1 MKKLLFI
8 LSLSFSSVLFAQ
20 ERNGITYQALI
31 VDPSGEFL
39 PGADNN
45 YSPLKNTSVCLQF
58 HIIDSTNSYEY
69 SEQHTV
75 TTDNFGMVNLVIG
88 TGSAI
93 GGVGW
98 ENVSWS
104 ASAKSLKVDVD
115 KTGSCSSFEELSNQ
129 PLTSVPFALYSPGS
143 DTPGPQGDPG
153 EEGMS
158 AYEVW
163 LDLGNTGTEQ
173 DFIDSLKGP
182 EGDPGDPG
190 DPGADGDSAYDLWIA
205 EGNTGTEQE
214 FLDSLTGDDGDSAY
228 DIWIAAGNTGTEQEF
243 LDSLKATDGNDG
255 DSAYDIWIAA
265 GNTGTEQEFL
275 DSLKA
280 TDGNDGDSAYDI
292 WIAAGNTGTAQE
304 FLDSLKGQKGDPGQD
319 GVSSIDNSLFSE
331 SSLINEYL
339 VESFNQYSNPILSY
353 DGNYLY
359 TGDYMYN
366 ITSSGTYNNN
376 GSLSL
381 YEFNSSRLKKVFTT
395 IGDDFSTT
403 GVVKF
408 LGKNVVQHQYLN
420 GDATKIA
427 ISYSGDNINYLK
439 IFSFDHTTN
448 LLTEIQ
454 TLNKGSTNFDGIHF
468 NYSGES
474 FIMQKNN
481 SAPSDS
487 FTEYTLNNGTYQVS
501 SSWSGTGKRGRIKIN
516 HQGNTAIVS
525 NNYDAAGLY
534 VLKKNGTSWSQQGQT
549 LNDNIGEFGLG
560 WTFDISSDGNT
571 IAYTEEKMIG
581 TGSTRS
587 WESNVKVYEYNG
599 SIWEQKGLALSFKE
613 RIKDIKLDNLGTILL
628 VGTYLEPESQSDS
641 TKDDKLIS
649 YLFEGNDWN
658 QLGGIMRFD
667 GIKSFDLENGTLV
680 VSNRDLSSLANDGS
694 YADPSGGYTLLMK
707 KLY

>member
-69 SEQHTV
+69 SEQHTL

-115 KTGSCSSFEELSNQ
+115 KTGLCSSFEELSNQ

-190 DPGADGDSAYDLWIA
+190 TDGDSAYDVWI
-205 EGNTGTEQE
+205 E
-214 FLDSLTGDDGDSAY
+214 
-228 DIWIAAGNTGTEQEF
+228 AGNTGTEQEF

-255 DSAYDIWIAA
+255 DSAYEIWIEA

-280 TDGNDGDSAYDI
+280 TNGNDGDSAYDI
-292 WIAAGNTGTAQE
+292 WIAAGNTGTEQD

-331 SSLINEYL
+331 SSVINEYL
-339 VESFNQYSNPILSY
+339 VESFNSYSNPILSY

-359 TGDYMYN
+359 TGDYMYD
-366 ITSSGTYNNN
+366 ITSSGTDNN

-381 YEFNSSRLKKVFTT
+381 YEFNSSRLKKLFTT

-408 LGKNVVQHQYLN
+408 LGKNVIQHQYLN

-427 ISYSGDNINYLK
+427 ISYSGDNISYLK
-439 IFSFDHTTN
+439 IFSFDPSTN
-448 LLTEIQ
+448 SLTEIQ
-454 TLNKGSTNFDGIHF
+454 TLNKGSTAFSEVFDGIHF

-474 FIMQKNN
+474 FIIQRNN
-481 SAPSDS
+481 SAASDS

-501 SSWSGTGKRGRIKIN
+501 STWNGTGNRGHIKIS

-525 NNYDAAGLY
+525 NNADAAGLY

-549 LNDNIGEFGLG
+549 LNDNISEFGLG
-560 WTFDISSDGNT
+560 WSFDISSDGNT

-587 WESNVKVYEYNG
+587 WESNVKVLEYNG
-599 SIWEQKGLALSFKE
+599 SIWEQKGSVLSFKE

-628 VGTYLEPESQSDS
+628 VGTYLEPETQSNS

-649 YLFEGNDWN
+649 YLYEGNDWN

-694 YADPSGGYTLLMK
+694 YTDPSGGYTLLMK

>member
-69 SEQHTV
+69 SEQHTL

-190 DPGADGDSAYDLWIA
+190 TDGDSAYDVWI
-205 EGNTGTEQE
+205 E
-214 FLDSLTGDDGDSAY
+214 
-228 DIWIAAGNTGTEQEF
+228 AGNTGTEQEF

-255 DSAYDIWIAA
+255 DSAYEIWIEA

-280 TDGNDGDSAYDI
+280 TNGNDGDSAYDI
-292 WIAAGNTGTAQE
+292 WIAAGNTGTEQD

-331 SSLINEYL
+331 SSVINEYL
-339 VESFNQYSNPILSY
+339 VESFNSYSNPILSY

-359 TGDYMYN
+359 TGDYMYD
-366 ITSSGTYNNN
+366 ITSSGTDNN

-381 YEFNSSRLKKVFTT
+381 YEFNSSRLKKLFTT

-408 LGKNVVQHQYLN
+408 LGKNVIQHQYLN

-427 ISYSGDNINYLK
+427 ISYSGDNISYLK
-439 IFSFDHTTN
+439 IFSFDPSTN
-448 LLTEIQ
+448 SLTEIQ
-454 TLNKGSTNFDGIHF
+454 TLNKGSTAFSEVFDGIHF

-474 FIMQKNN
+474 FIIQRNN
-481 SAPSDS
+481 SAASDS

-501 SSWSGTGKRGRIKIN
+501 STWNGTGNRGHIKIS

-525 NNYDAAGLY
+525 NNADAAGLY

-549 LNDNIGEFGLG
+549 LNDNISEFGLG
-560 WTFDISSDGNT
+560 WSFDISSDGNT

-587 WESNVKVYEYNG
+587 WESNVKVLEYNG
-599 SIWEQKGLALSFKE
+599 SIWEQKGSVLSFKE

-628 VGTYLEPESQSDS
+628 VGTYLEPETQSNS

-649 YLFEGNDWN
+649 YLYEGNDWN

-694 YADPSGGYTLLMK
+694 YTDPSGGYTLLMK

>member
-190 DPGADGDSAYDLWIA
+190 ADGDSAYDVWI
-205 EGNTGTEQE
+205 E
-214 FLDSLTGDDGDSAY
+214 
-228 DIWIAAGNTGTEQEF
+228 AGNTGTEQEF

-265 GNTGTEQEFL
+265 GNTGTEQ
-275 DSLKA
+275 D
-280 TDGNDGDSAYDI
+280 
-292 WIAAGNTGTAQE
+292 

-331 SSLINEYL
+331 SSVINEYL
-339 VESFNQYSNPILSY
+339 VESFNSYSNPILSY

-359 TGDYMYN
+359 TGDYMYD
-366 ITSSGTYNNN
+366 ITSSGTDNN

-381 YEFNSSRLKKVFTT
+381 YEFNSSRLKKLFTT

-408 LGKNVVQHQYLN
+408 LGKNVIQHQYLN

-427 ISYSGDNINYLK
+427 ISYSGDNISYLK
-439 IFSFDHTTN
+439 IFSFDPSTN
-448 LLTEIQ
+448 SLTEIQ
-454 TLNKGSTNFDGIHF
+454 TLNKGSTAFSEVFDGIHF

-474 FIMQKNN
+474 FIIQRNN
-481 SAPSDS
+481 SAASDS

-501 SSWSGTGKRGRIKIN
+501 STWNGTGNRGHIKIS

-525 NNYDAAGLY
+525 NKYDAAGLY

-549 LNDNIGEFGLG
+549 LNDNISEFGLG
-560 WTFDISSDGNT
+560 WSFDISSDGNT

-587 WESNVKVYEYNG
+587 WESNVKVLEYNG
-599 SIWEQKGLALSFKE
+599 SIWEQKGSVLSFKE

-628 VGTYLEPESQSDS
+628 VGTYLEPETQSNS

-649 YLFEGNDWN
+649 YLYEGNDWN

-667 GIKSFDLENGTLV
+667 GIRSFDLENGTLV

-694 YADPSGGYTLLMK
+694 YTDPSGGYTLLMK

>member
-58 HIIDSTNSYEY
+58 HIIASTNSYEY
-69 SEQHTV
+69 SEQHTL

-115 KTGSCSSFEELSNQ
+115 KTGLCSSFEELSNQ

-190 DPGADGDSAYDLWIA
+190 TDGDSAYDVWI
-205 EGNTGTEQE
+205 E
-214 FLDSLTGDDGDSAY
+214 
-228 DIWIAAGNTGTEQEF
+228 AGNTGTEQEF

-255 DSAYDIWIAA
+255 DSAYEIWIEA

-280 TDGNDGDSAYDI
+280 TNGNDGDSAYDI
-292 WIAAGNTGTAQE
+292 WIAAGNTGTEQD

-331 SSLINEYL
+331 SSVINEYL
-339 VESFNQYSNPILSY
+339 VESFNSYSNPILSY

-359 TGDYMYN
+359 TGDYMYD
-366 ITSSGTYNNN
+366 ITSSGTDNN

-381 YEFNSSRLKKVFTT
+381 YEFNSSRLKKLFTT

-408 LGKNVVQHQYLN
+408 LGKNVIQHQYLN

-427 ISYSGDNINYLK
+427 ISYSGDNISYLK
-439 IFSFDHTTN
+439 IFSFDPSTN
-448 LLTEIQ
+448 SLTEIQ
-454 TLNKGSTNFDGIHF
+454 TLNKGSTAFSEVFDGIHF

-474 FIMQKNN
+474 FIIQRNN
-481 SAPSDS
+481 SAASDS

-501 SSWSGTGKRGRIKIN
+501 STWNGTGNRGHIKIS

-525 NNYDAAGLY
+525 NNADAAGLY

-549 LNDNIGEFGLG
+549 LNDNISEFGLG
-560 WTFDISSDGNT
+560 W
-571 IAYTEEKMIG
+571 
-581 TGSTRS
+581 
-587 WESNVKVYEYNG
+587 
-599 SIWEQKGLALSFKE
+599 SFRK
-613 RIKDIKLDNLGTILL
+613 R
-628 VGTYLEPESQSDS
+628 
-641 TKDDKLIS
+641 
-649 YLFEGNDWN
+649 
-658 QLGGIMRFD
+658 
-667 GIKSFDLENGTLV
+667 
-680 VSNRDLSSLANDGS
+680 
-694 YADPSGGYTLLMK
+694 
-707 KLY
+707 